1 MKTNILFLMTV
12 LLCSH
17 TLAAQSTNNDT
28 DVIQSY
34 KLSAEYYQKGDSLE
48 KNFDYYGALRWY
60 KKSLETDYRLLYIRK
75 IAQCYMKRGQYGL
88 SKLFLNKI
96 PADSLTQMDLRFKYN
111 LHKQM
116 SERDSMLLVGKRIID
131 EYPFDSEIIASLASA
146 YNIQEQ
152 PDSALSVTEKYVSN
166 DSTNVFINRQRA
178 FSFYLKNEY
187 EKALSL
193 YRKLLFSQD
202 NSGETYYYTGL
213 CYAKI
218 DSLNQAYDNF
228 VKANQ
233 KKRENPYILS
243 QLGLI
248 GIKIGFKDEGIKYIQ
263 KAITLLQP
271 DTTLMF
277 ALNEAVSDAY
287 FSRHKYRESI
297 CYLNRCLEIVPSSLF
312 SIYKIARIYGILKDT
327 KKEKLYYQRFVN
339 SVDLLDNGV
348 TEVIKRSYKE
358 AQNRLQA
365 IKEEEFF
372 KYGIPK

>member
-1 MKTNILFLMTV
+1 MF
-12 LLCSH
+12 
-17 TLAAQSTNNDT
+17 
-28 DVIQSY
+28 
-34 KLSAEYYQKGDSLE
+34 
-48 KNFDYYGALRWY
+48 
-60 KKSLETDYRLLYIRK
+60 
-75 IAQCYMKRGQYGL
+75 
-88 SKLFLNKI
+88 
-96 PADSLTQMDLRFKYN
+96 P
-111 LHKQM
+111 
-116 SERDSMLLVGKRIID
+116 
-131 EYPFDSEIIASLASA
+131 
-146 YNIQEQ
+146 
-152 PDSALSVTEKYVSN
+152 N

-202 NSGETYYYTGL
+202 NSGETYYYTGV

-218 DSLNQAYDNF
+218 DSLNQAYDNL

-339 SVDLLDNGV
+339 SVDLSDNGV

-372 KYGIPK
+372 KYGVPK